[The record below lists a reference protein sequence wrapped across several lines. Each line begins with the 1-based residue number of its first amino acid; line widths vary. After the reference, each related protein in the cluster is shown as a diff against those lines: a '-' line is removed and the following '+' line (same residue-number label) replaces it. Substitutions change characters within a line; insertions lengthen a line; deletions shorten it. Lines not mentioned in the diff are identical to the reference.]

1 MGESDDNEARK
12 VLETANKELQNT
24 ISGLNYYYVAH
35 DLWGDISG
43 RVQNSQANQL
53 QYVPEGTDVYST
65 AGKAGSWLG
74 KNDRRISRLLIFAHG
89 SPGSFLLGKEITSE
103 NIAPLGGW
111 LSSFFEKDSVIQI
124 LSCNAAADSTQRVG
138 KYNFG
143 QANDPNARGISHRG
157 YELLLKLARASG
169 QRVEGALH
177 GQEKVKLSLTM
188 TCRRVYPN
196 GKNELFVGGGIKD
209 PQP

>member
-1 MGESDDNEARK
+1 M
-12 VLETANKELQNT
+12 
-24 ISGLNYYYVAH
+24 
-35 DLWGDISG
+35 
-43 RVQNSQANQL
+43 
-53 QYVPEGTDVYST
+53 
-65 AGKAGSWLG
+65 AGKKRSKNKSLVDIRAWL
-74 KNDRRISRLLIFAHG
+74 SRQFHAW
-89 SPGSFLLGKEITSE
+89 KRDYDE
-103 NIAPLGGW
+103 NIAPLNGW

-177 GQEKVKLSLTM
+177 GQEKVKLSS
-188 TCRRVYPN
+188 R
-196 GKNELFVGGGIKD
+196 
-209 PQP
+209 